1 MNEQAKV
8 RIKETVQN
16 RYTKQRK
23 RIPLEVKSTEV
34 DPEGDRYVRNGSM

>member
-1 MNEQAKV
+1 MSKPKV
-8 RIKETVQN
+8 SIKETVQK

-34 DPEGDRYVRNGSM
+34 DPRETGM